1 MSKIAL
7 FVNNQVAFDF
17 DKDMSLEESQIIFL
31 DKMDSD
37 MKKGIKI
44 NGELLSN
51 PDKLQR
57 AEFTV
62 MNLIRALQ
70 QENQAVVEASCAYI
84 SNRLP
89 EVYEVHVK
97 SHKSGVKVE
106 FQ

>member
-1 MSKIAL
+1 MSKIVL
-7 FVNNQVAFDF
+7 FVNDQVAFDF
-17 DKDMSLEESQIIFL
+17 DKDMLLDESQLTFI

-44 NGELLSN
+44 NGESFPN

-70 QENQAVVEASCAYI
+70 QENQAVVVASCAYI

-89 EVYEVHVK
+89 DLYEIHVK
-97 SHKSGVKVE
+97 NHKSGVKVE

>member
-1 MSKIAL
+1 MNKIKL
-7 FVNNQVAFDF
+7 FVNGQVAFDF
-17 DKDMSLEESQIIFL
+17 DKDMVLDESHLTFI

-44 NGELLSN
+44 NGELFSS

-70 QENQAVVEASCAYI
+70 QENQAIIEASCAYI

-89 EVYEVHVK
+89 ELYEVHVK
-97 SHKSGVKVE
+97 SHESGVKVE

>member
-1 MSKIAL
+1 MNKIKL
-7 FVNNQVAFDF
+7 FVNGQVAFDF
-17 DKDMSLEESQIIFL
+17 DKDMVLDESHLTFI

-44 NGELLSN
+44 NGELFSN

-70 QENQAVVEASCAYI
+70 QENQAIVEASCAYI

-89 EVYEVHVK
+89 EIYEVHVK
-97 SHKSGVKVE
+97 SHESGVKVE